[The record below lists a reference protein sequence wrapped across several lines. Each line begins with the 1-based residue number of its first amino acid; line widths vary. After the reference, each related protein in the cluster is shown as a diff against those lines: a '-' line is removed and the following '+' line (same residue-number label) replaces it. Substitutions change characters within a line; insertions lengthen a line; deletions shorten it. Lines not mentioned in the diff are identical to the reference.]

1 MGMFVSHVITRLIVG
16 GAQENTISTV
26 LGLHE
31 SSDVDVEL
39 ISGPTDASLPEGSL
53 DSKLSKISKHF
64 HIEPHLIRPVS
75 LFHDFRAYISLKRR
89 YQETHP
95 DIVHTHSGKAGF
107 IGRLAA
113 KAAGIKCIIHTI
125 HGPSFGSYQSGLSNA
140 FFVNAERI
148 AGRAT
153 HHFIGV
159 ADAMC
164 RQYQQAG
171 IGNPSDYSTIYSGFD
186 LNAFFSTNPNA
197 ALRAKLGI
205 LESDFVI
212 GKIARLF
219 DLKGHQELFS
229 VLPRLIQ
236 KIPNLKLLLVGGG
249 PHQELFINQLNQM
262 GLRNRV
268 VFSGLIKPEEV
279 PQWVGIMDVLTHL
292 SQREGLPRA
301 LPQAMAAGKPVVALD
316 LDGSPEVCITGKTGF
331 LLQPGDQRALITAMV
346 TLFGNPDLRER
357 LGQAGKHLVKKR
369 FTVQTMVESI
379 HSLYLRL
386 LANGGNG

>member
-1 MGMFVSHVITRLIVG
+1 MFVSHVITRLIVG

-331 LLQPGDQRALITAMV
+331 LLQPGDQRALINAMV

-357 LGQAGKHLVKKR
+357 LGQAGKHLVK
-369 FTVQTMVESI
+369 
-379 HSLYLRL
+379 
-386 LANGGNG
+386 